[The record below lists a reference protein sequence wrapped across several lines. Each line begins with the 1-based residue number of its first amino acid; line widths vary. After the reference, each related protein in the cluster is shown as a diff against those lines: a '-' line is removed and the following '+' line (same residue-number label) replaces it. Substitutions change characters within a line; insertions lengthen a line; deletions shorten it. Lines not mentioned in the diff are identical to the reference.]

1 MELRQKNEDFRNLLK
16 MAMPAR
22 FWEITQN
29 EKTGKKQYEID
40 ADCLHYFLKLNGF
53 HALRDENSA
62 NTQYVRVVGRIVSS
76 IKGKDIRTFL
86 RQFARE
92 RYLDRNIRNLIL
104 NSPRMSD
111 GALENLDE
119 ITLDFTSYTRKSQYF
134 FFPNAV
140 WEVTGALQTAMF
152 GKKM

>member
-1 MELRQKNEDFRNLLK
+1 
-16 MAMPAR
+16 MPAR

-76 IKGKDIRTFL
+76 IK
-86 RQFARE
+86 E
-92 RYLDRNIRNLIL
+92 RI
-104 NSPRMSD
+104 
-111 GALENLDE
+111 
-119 ITLDFTSYTRKSQYF
+119 
-134 FFPNAV
+134 
-140 WEVTGALQTAMF
+140 
-152 GKKM
+152 

>member
-1 MELRQKNEDFRNLLK
+1 MGDNAKRENREETVRNRCGLPTL
-16 MAMPAR
+16 
-22 FWEITQN
+22 
-29 EKTGKKQYEID
+29 
-40 ADCLHYFLKLNGF
+40 FLKLNGF

-134 FFPNAV
+134 SSLMQY
-140 WEVTGALQTAMF
+140 GKLQ
-152 GKKM
+152 GIR